1 MRTKRYPAS
10 FRALGKETEETMTNF
25 ILSHW
30 FSFLYLFAMLL
41 LVGGVQWQRSRPA
54 PTPKREQ
61 DLVSGTP
68 REA

>member
-1 MRTKRYPAS
+1 
-10 FRALGKETEETMTNF
+10 MTNF